1 MGQIARLLPVEKRG
15 VYTQQVERECKY
27 LDFI

>member
-1 MGQIARLLPVEKRG
+1 MGQIARLLPTEMRG
-15 VYTQQVERECKY
+15 VYAEQAEKESKY